1 MSDST
6 FFESSKQ
13 ASAYVYLIQAESG
26 PVKIGIATDPNRRL
40 SELQTANYELL
51 TLLYRL
57 ECNSLT
63 DAQQLETVLHR
74 RYAQQR
80 IRGEWFDSDPRN
92 IIEDIEMA
100 IGIAQIFKRV
110 FVERVDEI
118 LINSATRTSDGQAR
132 VIEYLNEHPDEADL
146 PSRRL
151 AELIGVGHDTAN
163 KGRNAWREQQN
174 DS

>member
-80 IRGEWFDSDPRN
+80 IRGEWFDSDPIN

-110 FVERVDEI
+110 FVERVEETITTQSSFSKMSNAREAI
-118 LINSATRTSDGQAR
+118 LSHLDA
-132 VIEYLNEHPDEADL
+132 HPEDVSMPVRA
-146 PSRRL
+146 L
-151 AELIGVGHDTAN
+151 AEKIGVGKSTVYSVL
-163 KGRNAWREQQN
+163 KEFKEQE
-174 DS
+174 